1 MAFNFSYNSCNNLV
15 TNITTVLK
23 LYVTK
28 SKSLLISAKKEMS
41 YSISP
46 NGRPE
51 MGEWYSRIVF
61 SNNGFIPIPA
71 VIHLVHLIIAK
82 VLMCEQ

>member
-51 MGEWYSRIVF
+51 MGE
-61 SNNGFIPIPA
+61 
-71 VIHLVHLIIAK
+71 
-82 VLMCEQ
+82 